1 MEYNGLAYKVEPMQA
16 SDIREVMAI
25 ERLSFPTPW
34 PMGAYRFEIRRNP
47 RAYYF
52 VVRPQEEG
60 AAPSEKPRR
69 GLLARFRSTDQ
80 RSPIVGYGGFWHS
93 AREAHISTIAVHPR
107 LRRKGIGQLIL
118 IAMIEKARSLG
129 ADHITLE
136 VRASNLVAQSLYR
149 KYGFQVV
156 GRRRR
161 YYSDNNEDAV
171 VMVAQDIDRLPYSI
185 HLQELRERLIERL
198 ERSKDDVKQGDG
210 YEELGQKP
218 RSGEKIGG

>member
-1 MEYNGLAYKVEPMQA
+1 MDYDGLAYKVEPMEV
-16 SDIREVMAI
+16 SDFQEVMAI

-34 PMGAYRFEIRRNP
+34 PMDAYRFEIRQNP

-52 VVRPQEEG
+52 VARPQDEG
-60 AAPSEKPRR
+60 AAQREEPRR
-69 GLLARFRSTDQ
+69 GLLARFHPLDQ
-80 RSPIVGYGGFWHS
+80 RPPIAGYGGFWCS

-118 IAMIEKARSLG
+118 MAMIEKARSLG

-156 GRRRR
+156 GRRRG
-161 YYSDNNEDAV
+161 YYSDINEDAV
-171 VMVAQDIDRLPYSI
+171 VMAAQDIDHPPYAI
-185 HLQELRERLIERL
+185 HLQELLDRLIERL
-198 ERSKDDVKQGDG
+198 KR
-210 YEELGQKP
+210 
-218 RSGEKIGG
+218 

>member
-1 MEYNGLAYKVEPMQA
+1 MDYSDLAYQVEPMQA
-16 SDIREVMAI
+16 RDIQEVMAI

-34 PMGAYRFEIRRNP
+34 PMGAYRYEIRRNP

-52 VVRPQEEG
+52 VVRPQGEG
-60 AAPSEKPRR
+60 AVQREEPRR

-80 RSPIVGYGGFWHS
+80 RPSIVGYGGFWCS

-118 IAMIEKARSLG
+118 MAMIEKARSTG
-129 ADHITLE
+129 ADHISLE

-149 KYGFQVV
+149 KYGFQVM

-161 YYSDNNEDAV
+161 YYSDSNEDAV
-171 VMVAQDIDRLPYSI
+171 VMAAQDVDRPPYSI
-185 HLQELRERLIERL
+185 HLQELQDRLIERL
-198 ERSKDDVKQGDG
+198 R
-210 YEELGQKP
+210 
-218 RSGEKIGG
+218 R

>member
-1 MEYNGLAYKVEPMQA
+1 MDCSGLAYKVEPMEV
-16 SDIREVMAI
+16 SDIQEVMAI

-34 PMGAYRFEIRRNP
+34 PTDAYRFEIRHNP

-60 AAPSEKPRR
+60 ATQREEPRR
-69 GLLARFRSTDQ
+69 GLLARFRPTDE
-80 RSPIVGYGGFWHS
+80 RPLIVGYGGFWCS

-118 IAMIEKARSLG
+118 MAMIEKARSIG

-156 GRRRR
+156 GRRRK
-161 YYSDNNEDAV
+161 YYPDINEDAV
-171 VMVAQDIDRLPYSI
+171 VMAVQDIDRPPYSI
-185 HLQELRERLIERL
+185 HLQGLRNRLMERLKR
-198 ERSKDDVKQGDG
+198 
-210 YEELGQKP
+210 
-218 RSGEKIGG
+218 

>member
-1 MEYNGLAYKVEPMQA
+1 MDYDGLAYKVEPMQV
-16 SDIREVMAI
+16 SDIQEVMAI

-34 PMGAYRFEIRRNP
+34 PMGAYRYEIHHNP

-60 AAPSEKPRR
+60 AAKCREARR

-80 RSPIVGYGGFWHS
+80 RPPIVGFGGFWCS

-118 IAMIEKARSLG
+118 IAMIEKARTIG

-156 GRRRR
+156 GRRRG
-161 YYSDNNEDAV
+161 YYSDANEDAV
-171 VMVAQDIDRLPYSI
+171 VMAAQDIDRSPYLI
-185 HLQELRERLIERL
+185 HLRELGDRLIKRL
-198 ERSKDDVKQGDG
+198 KR
-210 YEELGQKP
+210 
-218 RSGEKIGG
+218 

>member
-1 MEYNGLAYKVEPMQA
+1 MDYSGLAYKVEPMQVC
-16 SDIREVMAI
+16 DIQEAMAI

-34 PMGAYRFEIRRNP
+34 PMGAYRHEIRYNP
-47 RAYYF
+47 RAHYF

-60 AAPSEKPRR
+60 AAQCEEPRR

-80 RSPIVGYGGFWHS
+80 RPPIVGYGGFWCS

-118 IAMIEKARSLG
+118 IAMIEKAKSIG

-149 KYGFQVV
+149 KYGFRVV

-161 YYSDNNEDAV
+161 YYSDSNEDAV
-171 VMVAQDIDRLPYSI
+171 VMAAQDIDRPPYST
-185 HLQELRERLIERL
+185 HLQELRNRLIERL
-198 ERSKDDVKQGDG
+198 KKSKDDVQQGDG
-210 YEELGQKP
+210 YEELG
-218 RSGEKIGG
+218 

>member
-1 MEYNGLAYKVEPMQA
+1 MDYSDLAYQVEPMQA
-16 SDIREVMAI
+16 RDIQEVMAI
-25 ERLSFPTPW
+25 ERLSFATPW
-34 PMGAYRFEIRRNP
+34 PMGAYRYEISRNP

-60 AAPSEKPRR
+60 AAQCEESRR

-80 RSPIVGYGGFWHS
+80 RPPIVGYGGFWCS

-118 IAMIEKARSLG
+118 MAMIEKARSIG

-136 VRASNLVAQSLYR
+136 VRASSLVAQSLYR

-161 YYSDNNEDAV
+161 YYSDSNEDAV
-171 VMVAQDIDRLPYSI
+171 VMAAQDVDRPPYLI
-185 HLQELRERLIERL
+185 HLQELQDRLVERLR
-198 ERSKDDVKQGDG
+198 R
-210 YEELGQKP
+210 
-218 RSGEKIGG
+218 

>member
-1 MEYNGLAYKVEPMQA
+1 MDYDGLAYKVEPMQMG
-16 SDIREVMAI
+16 DIQEVTAI

-52 VVRPQEEG
+52 VVRPQEG
-60 AAPSEKPRR
+60 RAAQCEKPRR
-69 GLLARFRSTDQ
+69 GLLARFRSADQ
-80 RSPIVGYGGFWHS
+80 RLPMVGYGGFWCS
-93 AREAHISTIAVHPR
+93 AREAHISTIAVHPH

-118 IAMIEKARSLG
+118 MAMIEKARSLG
-129 ADHITLE
+129 VDHITLE

-156 GRRRR
+156 GRKRR

-171 VMVAQDIDRLPYSI
+171 VMAAQDIDRPPYST
-185 HLQELRERLIERL
+185 HLQGLQERLMERL
-198 ERSKDDVKQGDG
+198 KR
-210 YEELGQKP
+210 
-218 RSGEKIGG
+218 

>member
-1 MEYNGLAYKVEPMQA
+1 MDYDGLAYKVEPMQV
-16 SDIREVMAI
+16 SDIQEVMAI

-34 PMGAYRFEIRRNP
+34 PRGAYRYEIHRNP

-60 AAPSEKPRR
+60 EAQCGKPRW

-80 RSPIVGYGGFWHS
+80 RPPVVGYGGYWRS

-118 IAMIEKARSLG
+118 MAMIEKARSIG
-129 ADHITLE
+129 ADHMTLE

-171 VMVAQDIDRLPYSI
+171 VMAAQDIDRPPYSI
-185 HLQELRERLIERL
+185 HLQELREKLIEC
-198 ERSKDDVKQGDG
+198 VK
-210 YEELGQKP
+210 
-218 RSGEKIGG
+218 R

>member
-1 MEYNGLAYKVEPMQA
+1 MDYSGLAYKVEPMQVC
-16 SDIREVMAI
+16 DIQEAMAI

-34 PMGAYRFEIRRNP
+34 PMGAYRHEIRYNP
-47 RAYYF
+47 RAHYF

-60 AAPSEKPRR
+60 AAQCEEPRR

-80 RSPIVGYGGFWHS
+80 RPPIVGYGGFWCS
-93 AREAHISTIAVHPR
+93 AREAHISTVAVHPR

-118 IAMIEKARSLG
+118 IAMIEKANSIG

-149 KYGFQVV
+149 KYGFRVV

-161 YYSDNNEDAV
+161 YYSDINEDAV
-171 VMVAQDIDRLPYSI
+171 VMAAQDIDRPPYST
-185 HLQELRERLIERL
+185 HLQELRNRLIERL
-198 ERSKDDVKQGDG
+198 KKSKDDVKQGDG

-218 RSGEKIGG
+218 RSGEKIGD

>member
-1 MEYNGLAYKVEPMQA
+1 MDYSRLAYKVEPMRV
-16 SDIREVMAI
+16 SDIQEAMTI

-34 PMGAYRFEIRRNP
+34 PLGAYRYEIRHNP
-47 RAYYF
+47 RAHYF
-52 VVRPQEEG
+52 VARPQEEG
-60 AAPSEKPRR
+60 SAQCEEPRS

-80 RSPIVGYGGFWHS
+80 RPPIVGYGGFWRS
-93 AREAHISTIAVHPR
+93 AKEAHISTIAVHPR
-107 LRRKGIGQLIL
+107 LRRKGIGQLML

-136 VRASNLVAQSLYR
+136 VRASNSVAQSLYR

-171 VMVAQDIDRLPYSI
+171 VMEAQDIDRPPYST
-185 HLQELRERLIERL
+185 HLQELREGLIERL
-198 ERSKDDVKQGDG
+198 KR
-210 YEELGQKP
+210 
-218 RSGEKIGG
+218 

>member
-1 MEYNGLAYKVEPMQA
+1 MDYSGLAYKVEPMQVC
-16 SDIREVMAI
+16 DIQEAMAI

-34 PMGAYRFEIRRNP
+34 PMGAYRHEIRYNP
-47 RAYYF
+47 RAHYF

-60 AAPSEKPRR
+60 AAQCEEPRR

-80 RSPIVGYGGFWHS
+80 RPPIVGYGGFWCS

-107 LRRKGIGQLIL
+107 LRRRGIGQLIL
-118 IAMIEKARSLG
+118 VAMIEKAKSLG

-149 KYGFQVV
+149 KYGFRVV

-161 YYSDNNEDAV
+161 YYSDSNEDAV
-171 VMVAQDIDRLPYSI
+171 VMAAQDIDRPPYST
-185 HLQELRERLIERL
+185 HLQELRNRLIERL
-198 ERSKDDVKQGDG
+198 KKSKDDVKQGDG
-210 YEELGQKP
+210 YEELG
-218 RSGEKIGG
+218 